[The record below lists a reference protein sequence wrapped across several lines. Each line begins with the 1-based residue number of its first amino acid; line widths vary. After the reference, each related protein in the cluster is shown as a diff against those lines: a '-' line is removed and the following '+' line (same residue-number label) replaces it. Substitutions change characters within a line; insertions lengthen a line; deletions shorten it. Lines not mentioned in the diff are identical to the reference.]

1 MPILISCEA
10 CQAKLRVADDR
21 AGKQVTCFKCG
32 RVNQV
37 PAVPL
42 PSQIEPPQPRQPGP
56 QPPPEPRVETP
67 TAAPEKQ
74 AGKKGCLGIFMFGF

>member
-1 MPILISCEA
+1 MPILISCDA

-42 PSQIEPPQPRQPGP
+42 PSQIEPSQPKEPPRQP
-56 QPPPEPRVETP
+56 EPA
-67 TAAPEKQ
+67 AAPASSEPAK
-74 AGKKGCLGIFMFGF
+74 KKGCLGLFM

>member
-1 MPILISCEA
+1 MPILISCDA

-32 RVNQV
+32 RVNLV

-42 PSQIEPPQPRQPGP
+42 PSQIEPSQPKEPAKQ
-56 QPPPEPRVETP
+56 PEPAGAA
-67 TAAPEKQ
+67 AAPGEQ
-74 AGKKGCLGIFMFGF
+74 ARKKGCLGLFMFGI